1 MDRRYQIARAA
12 SMHVFAADDQAAVF
26 DAERETTHLLDE
38 VAAAVLAALQ
48 VGPMTAPD
56 LVVLLS
62 QVYPDDPPDEQAAAV
77 AAALAALQAHGL
89 VDVTA

>member
-1 MDRRYQIARAA
+1 MDCRYLIARAA

-26 DAERETTHLLDE
+26 DAERDSTHLLDE
-38 VAAAVLAALQ
+38 VAAAVFAALQ

-56 LVVLLS
+56 LVALLA
-62 QVYPDDPPDEQAAAV
+62 QAYPDDPPDEQAAAV

-89 VDVTA
+89 VDVAP